1 MPENSR
7 GFATFAEE
15 PSGGGEEREPYRGPF
30 NDESVA
36 LDAHWRAFGKIA
48 TGVAVVTFP
57 LFFLI
62 LNYGFGMG
70 AIASVITAAI
80 AVSAFRGFVD
90 VVTRRFIPSPSLF
103 GDDGTNRD
111 RDIVDRRRT
120 AFWRFWYKV
129 LRVVAAIY
137 VVWVLAILL
146 TQAFSHTTDFAE
158 ALSTPW
164 GVFAD
169 ALNTPDFVQNAAIGL
184 IYIVAL
190 FAANTIIFLGPLAYV
205 GIRQVKTF
213 EPGDVDWG
221 VQLEDVRGQKSAK
234 EAIRRLVTLWQ
245 SGEDFEK
252 AGGKRERGVLF
263 IGPPGTGKTML
274 AKSLASRF
282 NAPIVL
288 APGPAFSQSF
298 IGVDVMMVMWVA
310 WRARRLARKW
320 GGQCMV
326 FIDEID
332 AISNRRSG
340 VLDGGAARE
349 SIHDVAFHG
358 PMGALSTSGDLI
370 LETPE
375 WRDRLFTARAR
386 ASQIVPRHGAL
397 HRGLENAREF
407 VFPGLGGSMPSGGLQ
422 QLLIEMDGVRAP
434 SGVRRLLVNRI
445 NTLLDASFV
454 VPARIGQLSL
464 RLAPAKPRKE
474 DLFFIG
480 ACNVPR
486 EELDPALTRAG
497 RMGYVVLFR
506 TPDMRDREDIL
517 DLYVNRIAHEENV
530 ASPERMKDLARITM
544 GYSPA
549 MIEQAMS
556 LALTRAHFDHR
567 IRASWDDIVKAL
579 TIVAWGDD
587 RELDYT
593 PEEERSLAIHE
604 AGHAVAG
611 HVYMS
616 EHRSSRLSIRPRGM
630 SYGHHAMVQE
640 EIRYLGFTHHRFA
653 DLVWSLGAMAAE
665 QIFYGENSVGVGG
678 DLDVATASA
687 AQMVGVYGMRDAL
700 PDLAP
705 FTKNSASTEAAER
718 RLRKRFQDVGS
729 KLMNRSHTPNP
740 FSGRSLGAV
749 LEDERKRDEA
759 AVFLGHAFMRA
770 YWLILHNKAATE
782 RVADAVLEQKEL
794 YGDQVVDL
802 LDSLNITIPDID
814 PTDESNWPRI

>member
-15 PSGGGEEREPYRGPF
+15 PSGGGEEKEPYRGPF

-36 LDAHWRAFGKIA
+36 LDAHWKAFGKIA

-90 VVTRRFIPSPSLF
+90 VVTRQFIPSPSLF
-103 GDDGTNRD
+103 GDDGTNREH
-111 RDIVDRRRT
+111 DIVDRRRT
-120 AFWRFWYKV
+120 AFWRFWFKA
-129 LRVVAAIY
+129 LRALAALY
-137 VVWVLAILL
+137 LVWVLAILIK
-146 TQAFSHTTDFAE
+146 QAFSHSTDFAE

-169 ALNTPDFVQNAAIGL
+169 VLNTPDFIQNAAVGM

-221 VQLEDVRGQKSAK
+221 VKLEDVRGQKAAK

-274 AKSLASRF
+274 AKALAGRF

-332 AISNRRSG
+332 AISHRRSG

-349 SIHDVAFHG
+349 SLHDAAFYG
-358 PMGALSTSGDLI
+358 PMGARTSTGDLV

-375 WRDRLFTARAR
+375 WRDRLFEAR
-386 ASQIVPRHGAL
+386 ASATKVVPRIGAL
-397 HRGLENAREF
+397 QRGLETAREF
-407 VFPGLGGSMPSGGLQ
+407 VFPGLGGDMPSGGMQ
-422 QLLIEMDGVRAP
+422 QLLIEIDGVRAP

-454 VPARIGQLSL
+454 VPAKIGQLPL

-517 DLYVNRIAHEENV
+517 DLYVNRIAHDDSV
-530 ASPERMKDLARITM
+530 AGPKRMKDLARITM

-567 IRASWDDIVKAL
+567 DRATWDDIVKAL
-579 TIVAWGDD
+579 TLVMWGDD

-593 PEEERSLAIHE
+593 PEEERSVAIHE

-611 HVYMS
+611 HAYMAD
-616 EHRSSRLSIRPRGM
+616 HLSSRLSIRPRGM

-640 EIRYLGFTHHRFA
+640 EIRYLGFTHHKFA

-678 DLDVATASA
+678 DLDAATASA
-687 AQMVGVYGMRDAL
+687 AVMVGICGMRDAL
-700 PDLAP
+700 PDLSR
-705 FTKNSASTEAAER
+705 FTRNGASAEAAER
-718 RLRKRFQDVGS
+718 RLRRRFQDVGT
-729 KLMNRSHTPNP
+729 KLMNRSHSPNP
-740 FSGRSLGAV
+740 FARRSLGAV
-749 LEDERKRDEA
+749 LEDEHKREEA

-770 YWLILHNKAATE
+770 YWLILHNKDATE
-782 RVADAVLEQKEL
+782 TVADAVLEKKEL
-794 YGDQVVDL
+794 YGDEILDL
-802 LDSLNITIPDID
+802 LNSLNITIPDID